1 MQLHQKSNAIASQ
14 KQCYFRRMNKEQEME
29 ETAQESLFFCYMF
42 T

>member
-14 KQCYFRRMNKEQEME
+14 KQCYFKRMNKEQEMG
-29 ETAQESLFFCYMF
+29 ET